1 MRYLY
6 IFELMVPE
14 EGTLCRILIKLL
26 KLEICLCSVH
36 FSSLK
41 LLKGHLYQSES
52 ESDVAPDGF
61 IENPI

>member
-1 MRYLY
+1 MQN
-6 IFELMVPE
+6 FN
-14 EGTLCRILIKLL
+14 KLL

-41 LLKGHLYQSES
+41 FLKVHLYQS
-52 ESDVAPDGF
+52 ESDVAPDEF